1 MMATLPKGSV
11 SVIFVAQRTADDDD
25 GYAAAATAMAELAT
39 CQPGYLGIDSVRDTD
54 GMGITVSYW
63 ASDADARAWRDQ
75 PDHAA
80 IRDAGRDRW
89 YSGYSLH
96 VAEVTRSYEWQK
108 P

>member
-1 MMATLPKGSV
+1 MV
-11 SVIFVAQRTADDDD
+11 
-25 GYAAAATAMAELAT
+25 ELAT
-39 CQPGYLGIDSVRDTD
+39 LQHGYLGIDSARDTN
-54 GMGITVSYW
+54 GLGITVSYW
-63 ASDADARAWRDQ
+63 RTDADAKAWRDQ